1 MIDDASLSLPPDIRA
16 LVHRRLVGLVV
27 LLLAAFLLS
36 LLLRSRPKDPDAL
49 PSVVIA
55 LNQNNAATAPTLPLT
70 TAPTLDALQPEPEPA
85 RPKALASAAVV
96 AAPPAPASNPPSA
109 KPAPVIAAPIKKAP
123 PKIEPT
129 PAKSAPTKP
138 ASAKPK
144 AAEPQRWYVAA
155 GAYKDPVAAK
165 AIGARIKLA
174 GFKVDMAAVGSG
186 GSRLNRVRAGP
197 FASRTAAESARAALI
212 VEGLTK
218 SVVVS
223 EK

>member
-55 LNQNNAATAPTLPLT
+55 LNPNNAATAPTLPPT
-70 TAPTLDALQPEPEPA
+70 TAPTLDVAEPELEPA
-85 RPKALASAAVV
+85 RQKAAVSAAVL
-96 AAPPAPASNPPSA
+96 AAPPAP
-109 KPAPVIAAPIKKAP
+109 VIEAPIKKAP

-129 PAKSAPTKP
+129 PTKSTPAKP
-138 ASAKPK
+138 APAKPK

-197 FASRTAAESARAALI
+197 FTSRTAAESARAALI

-218 SVVVS
+218 SVVVA

>member
-1 MIDDASLSLPPDIRA
+1 MIDDASPSLPPDIRA

-49 PSVVIA
+49 PSVVIS
-55 LNQNNAATAPTLPLT
+55 LNPNNAATAPTLPPSE
-70 TAPTLDALQPEPEPA
+70 APTLDAPEPTQPLAAAAAPA
-85 RPKALASAAVV
+85 A
-96 AAPPAPASNPPSA
+96 AAPPVKVSKAPAPTPV
-109 KPAPVIAAPIKKAP
+109 PAIEAPIKKAP
-123 PKIEPT
+123 LKLEPA
-129 PAKSAPTKP
+129 PAKPSVT
-138 ASAKPK
+138 
-144 AAEPQRWYVAA
+144 EPQRWYVAA

-165 AIGARIKLA
+165 AIGNRVKLA
-174 GFKVDMAAVGSG
+174 GFKVDVAAVGNG

-197 FASRTAAESARAALI
+197 FATRAAAESARAALI

-218 SVVVS
+218 SVVVT